1 MGKPSR
7 QMLLL
12 TGASVLIAA
21 LATGGYLTYRTIQSQ
36 HQSNLSE
43 LQRLGF
49 QYATDPSTENPD
61 QTPSSAQLKASLNGK
76 TLTATQQLI
85 IGLTQEKEALQASNR
100 QLQAQLDAAQTQI
113 EALQEYRTL
122 NEYFAPKNFDQTI
135 AEVENDLK
143 AYLRRLPEAERFSD
157 LHIEIMAIA
166 SAQEYRRLAQQ
177 NRLMLDQA
185 DHDRILSEH
194 LPGYAFCTGDAVQV
208 AANST
213 QEERMLAQYLRTN
226 DASVL
231 TAALRQ
237 DLLSVIKPCQLALRQ
252 SLDSLL

>member
-21 LATGGYLTYRTIQSQ
+21 LATGGYFTYRNIQSQ
-36 HQSNLSE
+36 HQSNLNE

-49 QYATDPSTENPD
+49 QYATDSTTAN
-61 QTPSSAQLKASLNGK
+61 PSSAQLKASLNGK
-76 TLTATQQLI
+76 TLTPTQQLI
-85 IGLTQEKEALQASNR
+85 ISLTQEKEELQTNNR
-100 QLQAQLDAAQTQI
+100 LLQTQLDAAQTQI
-113 EALQEYRTL
+113 ESLQEYRKL
-122 NEYFAPKNFDQTI
+122 NEYFAPKNFDQRITQ
-135 AEVENDLK
+135 VENDLK
-143 AYLRRLPEAERFSD
+143 SYLRRLPEAERFSD
-157 LHIEIMAIA
+157 LQIDIMAIA
-166 SAQEYRRLAQQ
+166 SALEYRRFAQQ
-177 NRLMLDQA
+177 NRLMLEQT
-185 DHDRILSEH
+185 DHDRILNEH
-194 LPGYAFCTGDAVQV
+194 LPGYAFCTGDAVEI
-208 AANST
+208 AANSI

-226 DASVL
+226 DSSVL